1 MTKFKTEAE
10 LRLLVNEEV
19 SNLKSQVR
27 EKDRLISE
35 YRKEHGVLETLFRD
49 LTDYITPIKPVP
61 LTYVPGK
68 KRSVENPIVAVMQ
81 VNDGHMGAVQRPTEV
96 EGFGEFNPDICRSR
110 QLKYANKVLDWVGLH
125 RNSYVLDEIVIP
137 VLGDMIS
144 GDIHD
149 DLRITNAFPSPVQA
163 CEAGILL
170 SDQIAMLSPHFKK
183 VRVEFIVEDN
193 HSRLT
198 KKPQAHEAGLNS
210 LNYIVGFVAKE
221 RTKNLL
227 NVEFNVYPQ
236 YEAVITVAGRRYL
249 CCHGHGVMGWAGFPY
264 YGIERKVAR
273 EALKRLNAPDVTK
286 FHKTLLGHWHSPLAH
301 PWYWIGGSVSGTDAL
316 DHKQGRHSPPS
327 QAAWVVHP
335 RHGEFNRTDFWL

>member
-1 MTKFKTEAE
+1 
-10 LRLLVNEEV
+10 
-19 SNLKSQVR
+19 
-27 EKDRLISE
+27 
-35 YRKEHGVLETLFRD
+35 
-49 LTDYITPIKPVP
+49 
-61 LTYVPGK
+61 
-68 KRSVENPIVAVMQ
+68 
-81 VNDGHMGAVQRPTEV
+81 
-96 EGFGEFNPDICRSR
+96 
-110 QLKYANKVLDWVGLH
+110 
-125 RNSYVLDEIVIP
+125 
-137 VLGDMIS
+137 
-144 GDIHD
+144 
-149 DLRITNAFPSPVQA
+149 
-163 CEAGILL
+163 
-170 SDQIAMLSPHFKK
+170 MLAPHFTK

-210 LNYIVGFVAKE
+210 LNYVVGFVAKE
-221 RTKNLL
+221 RVKNLL
-227 NVEFNVYPQ
+227 NVEFNIYPQ
-236 YEAVITVAGRRYL
+236 YEVVINVAGRRYL